1 MNTDRFAVI
10 AANYEDLFSQ
20 VYTVQKLDYSQFE
33 QSIFT
38 AANTLAGLNNKR
50 VLDVGCGDGA
60 TSFRFIE
67 AGCRVQGIDTNPEM
81 VSAYN
86 KRYAN
91 QAKAKIGNATNMSGF
106 NPGEIDIIVTGAS
119 IHNIPKV
126 ERVNFW
132 KEVLRLTPEIV
143 VIGEKIVDLDPV
155 KHQISYNNEIEA
167 LTEIYGRQHH
177 LHEQLKTWIAHYE
190 YDERERL
197 ELTEVQEA
205 LGDAYDLKVT
215 FEMGMVKTI
224 RGLRK

>member
-1 MNTDRFAVI
+1 MSNDRFAVI
-10 AANYEDLFSQ
+10 AANYENLFSQ
-20 VYTVQKLDYSQFE
+20 VYTVQGLDYAKFE
-33 QSIFT
+33 QSIFD
-38 AANTLAGLNNKR
+38 AANTLEELSIKR

-60 TSFRFIE
+60 TSFRFVE
-67 AGCRVQGIDTNPEM
+67 AGYHVCGIDTNSEM

-86 KRYAN
+86 KRYTN
-91 QAKAKIGNATNMSGF
+91 QALAKIGNATNMAVF
-106 NPGEIDIIVTGAS
+106 HPGDFDIMVTGVS
-119 IHNIPKV
+119 VHNIPKI
-126 ERVNFW
+126 ERVKFW

-190 YDERERL
+190 YNERERL

-205 LGDAYDLKVT
+205 LGDTYDLKVT